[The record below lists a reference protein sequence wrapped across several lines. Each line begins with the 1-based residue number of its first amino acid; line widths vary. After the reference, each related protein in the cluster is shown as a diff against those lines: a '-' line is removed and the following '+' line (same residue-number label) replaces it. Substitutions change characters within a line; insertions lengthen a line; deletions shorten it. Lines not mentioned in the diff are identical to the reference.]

1 MTRIVPEGSPD
12 MPTTRKTYF
21 VSASG
26 GGWNVTKDGGLI
38 LGTYLNKEGA
48 IQAARIVAKSNQP
61 SQVKVQLSDGTFQTE
76 WTYDDDS
83 FPPSGT

>member
-1 MTRIVPEGSPD
+1 VP
-12 MPTTRKTYF
+12 MTRKTYF

-38 LGTYLNKEGA
+38 LGSYQSKEA
-48 IQAARIVAKSNQP
+48 AAQAARIVAKSNQP

-83 FPPSGT
+83 LPPSGEWSGQ

>member
-1 MTRIVPEGSPD
+1 MPEGSGD
-12 MPTTRKTYF
+12 LPTTRKTYF

-38 LGTYLNKEGA
+38 LGSYPSKEGA
-48 IQAARIVAKSNQP
+48 AQAARIVAKSNQP

-76 WTYDDDS
+76 WTYDEDF
-83 FPPSGT
+83 FPPSE